1 MVNTLI
7 GYFSYCLG
15 TMGELFYSLYS
26 VRLLYLTFMSK
37 PSGYRQVIC
46 FAYDSGINITFALG
60 CLAIQVFL

>member
-1 MVNTLI
+1 MVNTI

-15 TMGELFYSLYS
+15 TMGPFLQLFYS

-46 FAYDSGINITFALG
+46 FL
-60 CLAIQVFL
+60 